1 MQIAQDIAALRSL
14 AGLTQQQIADAI
26 GCSQGHVSHLQN
38 NPAKKPRTSA
48 AVVAGI
54 TKLKR
59 KYAKK
64 LAAAPQAS

>member
-1 MQIAQDIAALRSL
+1 MQIAEDIRALRTI

-26 GCSQGHVSHLQN
+26 GCTQPHVSHLEN
-38 NPAKKPRTSA
+38 HTATKPRTSA

-64 LAAAPQAS
+64 LAAATQAS